1 MNLRTQVAQLIKDLR
16 KEAGLTQTEL
26 ARQCFME
33 SQARMSRLE
42 NGHNEPT
49 FAEIEKLC
57 EILNVDVHITITQ
70 KREPVVRSINV

>member
-1 MNLRTQVAQLIKDLR
+1 MNLRTQVAQLIKELR
-16 KEAGLTQTEL
+16 KEAGLTQAEL

-57 EILNVDVHITITQ
+57 EILNVDIHITVTQ
-70 KREPVVRSINV
+70 KREPIVRSIDV